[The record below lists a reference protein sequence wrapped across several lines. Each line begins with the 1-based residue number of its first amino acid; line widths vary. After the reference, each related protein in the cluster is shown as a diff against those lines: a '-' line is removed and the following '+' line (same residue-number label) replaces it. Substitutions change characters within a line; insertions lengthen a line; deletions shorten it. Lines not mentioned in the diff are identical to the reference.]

1 MFQCLLEDNI
11 NTLQNDL
18 KELEPKDRIKARLID
33 LVSYASDAGFYY
45 LRPKAVVLPVSDE
58 EIKMLFK
65 FADQYQIPLTFRAA
79 GTSLSGQSIS
89 DGILVDLSQHWNFV
103 RVEEKG
109 ETVRVHPGV
118 IGAVVNSELK
128 KYGKKSLF
136 SGVERNCKASRIW
149 LYIIINFIFIIK
161 N

>member
-1 MFQCLLEDNI
+1 MSTTTGKLLAEIIPSDRV
-11 NTLQNDL
+11 
-18 KELEPKDRIKARLID
+18 KDRLID

-45 LRPKAVVLPVSDE
+45 LRPKAVVQPVSDKE
-58 EIKMLFK
+58 VISLFK
-65 FADQYQIPLTFRAA
+65 FSHQQQIPITFRAA
-79 GTSLSGQSIS
+79 GTSLSGQSVS

-128 KYGKKSLF
+128 KYGKKIAARMAL
-136 SGVERNCKASRIW
+136 IW
-149 LYIIINFIFIIK
+149 VDHSKGLN
-161 N
+161 